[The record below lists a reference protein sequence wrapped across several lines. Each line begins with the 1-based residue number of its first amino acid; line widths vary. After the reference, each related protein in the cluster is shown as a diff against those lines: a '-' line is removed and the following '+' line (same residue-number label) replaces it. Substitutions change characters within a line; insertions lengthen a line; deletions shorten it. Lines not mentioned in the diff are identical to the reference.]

1 MKKVLLLLQSLR
13 YGGGAENVVS
23 TLSRK
28 LSSKYKF
35 LILTIHDFKNIY
47 PHNGIYY
54 SLQENQGL
62 LQKFLSF
69 FKINLIIRNFRIYML
84 IKSFSPDIIISF
96 MELVNIYAIITKL
109 FFRLK
114 IPLIISVRCNP
125 KMQFK
130 DNMSYLNFLIKIFYP
145 IKIVNR
151 IVSNSKGVGDILRD
165 YYGIEAQKLKIINN
179 GIDIENINN
188 MKKDKISEYKELFYN
203 KDLIKFITVG
213 RLRVEKGHDYLIK
226 AFSIVKKH
234 LPNSRLIIIGD
245 GPLRNELEQLIEK
258 LALKDDVLLMGLRKN
273 PYKYM
278 ANSDIFVFSSKYEG
292 FPNVLLEALACGLP
306 IISTD
311 CETGPREI
319 LDNGKYG
326 LLVKVMDINDLAEKM
341 INLANNTPLLE
352 DLSKLSIKRADH
364 FNIKKSLKK
373 WINLIENEIKLTS
386 NPNHSKN

>member
-1 MKKVLLLLQSLR
+1 
-13 YGGGAENVVS
+13 
-23 TLSRK
+23 
-28 LSSKYKF
+28 
-35 LILTIHDFKNIY
+35 
-47 PHNGIYY
+47 
-54 SLQENQGL
+54 
-62 LQKFLSF
+62 
-69 FKINLIIRNFRIYML
+69 
-84 IKSFSPDIIISF
+84 
-96 MELVNIYAIITKL
+96 
-109 FFRLK
+109 
-114 IPLIISVRCNP
+114 
-125 KMQFK
+125 MQFK

-151 IVSNSKGVGDILRD
+151 IVSNSKGVGDVLRD

-188 MKKDKISEYKELFYN
+188 MKKNKISEYKELFYN
-203 KDLIKFITVG
+203 KDLIKFIIVG

-226 AFSIVKKH
+226 AFSIVKKQ

-319 LDNGKYG
+319 LDNSKYG
-326 LLVKVMDINDLAEKM
+326 LLAKVMDINDLAEKM

-352 DLSKLSIKRADH
+352 ELSKLSIKRAGH
-364 FNIKKSLKK
+364 FDIKKSLKK

-386 NPNHSKN
+386 NPNYSKN